1 MCALLERTIILPACG
16 GHKSV
21 RATPFLSPLP
31 LRHVSKQPYHLY
43 GRFKARPAD
52 DMWRP
57 SVLYQ
62 RRQWRPTAVQYGGRP
77 LPAANN

>member
-1 MCALLERTIILPACG
+1 MITLPACAA
-16 GHKSV
+16 HKSV
-21 RATPFLSPLP
+21 YATPFLSPLP

-57 SVLYQ
+57 GVLYQ
-62 RRQWRPTAVQYGGRP
+62 PTAVQYGGPVRP
-77 LPAANN
+77 LVEANN

>member
-1 MCALLERTIILPACG
+1 MRFARESDNSACMWW
-16 GHKSV
+16 SQICICD
-21 RATPFLSPLP
+21 PILSPLP

-57 SVLYQ
+57 GVLYQ
-62 RRQWRPTAVQYGGRP
+62 PTAVQYGGPVRP
-77 LPAANN
+77 LSEANN